1 MAGHKNYAFLTILDI
16 TQKNIGFKYKKVFL
30 DILHIQVMSQFS
42 PIRIQIAP
50 GACVIEKIK
59 SIDLS

>member
-42 PIRIQIAP
+42 PIRIAP
-50 GACVIEKIK
+50 EARAIVKIQ